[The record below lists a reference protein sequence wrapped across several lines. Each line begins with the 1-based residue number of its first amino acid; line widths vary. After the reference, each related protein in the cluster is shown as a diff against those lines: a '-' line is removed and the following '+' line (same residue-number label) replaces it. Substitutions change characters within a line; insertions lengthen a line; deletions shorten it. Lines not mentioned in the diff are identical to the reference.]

1 MQRSIREKKPKLT
14 VNSPKTWAIS
24 YEFSWK
30 IFSRLSWDGN
40 TSYFHGQTKRYVQST
55 TSMYLKTKLAIR
67 TEKAERNDKNDCK
80 NQVFAAKTILNYLRT
95 GNREFIRCSVLF
107 AVREITKQPDFP
119 SGIVNFCHGTF
130 RLGPLKLTHLAL
142 KHNCRSFGQTH
153 RCSSSLANSPMS
165 DSFLEED
172 QLSKCNVGAAGNS
185 CVFFIVRLRVKMSS
199 SLPEVGVRIYSTG
212 EKNHARNKHRATW
225 IFPQKGLK
233 PLNL

>member
-1 MQRSIREKKPKLT
+1 MGHLVRVFLKNLF
-14 VNSPKTWAIS
+14 KTFLGRKHIV
-24 YEFSWK
+24 FSWPNK
-30 IFSRLSWDGN
+30 AMYNPCTIQS
-40 TSYFHGQTKRYVQST
+40 HYVQST

-172 QLSKCNVGAAGNS
+172 QLSKCNVGTAGNS
-185 CVFFIVRLRVKMSS
+185 CVFFIVRLRVK
-199 SLPEVGVRIYSTG
+199 
-212 EKNHARNKHRATW
+212 
-225 IFPQKGLK
+225 
-233 PLNL
+233 